1 MADTATDSSASF
13 ETKLWAQDRDPGALI
28 PLLQSAQ
35 DSYGYI
41 SEKTIDYISHVT
53 GIPAADIYGVVTF
66 YAQFRTRPLG
76 KHVIRVCNGTA
87 CHVNG
92 AKGVFDVI
100 NDELN
105 IGYDETTEDGN
116 FSLLSV
122 ACIGCCS
129 LAPVIVIGEETYGR
143 LTSQKLRKII
153 RKYKRL
159 AKQGDA
165 PPPRSSESTPESKE

>member
-1 MADTATDSSASF
+1 MAEVKEKTMDDFT
-13 ETKLWAQDRDPGALI
+13 ENLWKHEGDPGALI

-35 DSYGYI
+35 ETYGYV
-41 SEKTIDYISHVT
+41 SEQAIDYISHVT

-76 KHVIRVCNGTA
+76 KYVIRVCNGTA

-92 AKGVFDVI
+92 AKPIYDTL

-105 IGYDETTEDGN
+105 ITYEETTEDGM
-116 FSLLSV
+116 FSLVSV

-129 LAPVIVIGEETYGR
+129 LAPVIVINDETFGR
-143 LTSQKLRKII
+143 LDPTKLRKII
-153 RKYKRL
+153 KRFKHRVKKE
-159 AKQGDA
+159 AKEAGEVNA
-165 PPPRSSESTPESKE
+165 